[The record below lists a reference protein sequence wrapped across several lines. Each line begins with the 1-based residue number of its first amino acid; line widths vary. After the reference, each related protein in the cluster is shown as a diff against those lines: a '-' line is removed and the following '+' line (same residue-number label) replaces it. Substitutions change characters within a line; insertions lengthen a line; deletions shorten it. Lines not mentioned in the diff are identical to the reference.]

1 MRRDLIPHYFIGV
14 LLGVILTLSTL
25 LLIQISV
32 PAGTEVGVMV
42 ECVVR
47 EIDATQSEVKF
58 LFDRNFDADTSA
70 EKMCHDKYSS
80 SILIDSKLIEL
91 GK

>member
-1 MRRDLIPHYFIGV
+1 MSKDLIFHYIVGIAIGV
-14 LLGVILTLSTL
+14 VLTLSIL

-42 ECVVR
+42 ECVIR
-47 EIDATQSEVKF
+47 EIDSTNSEVKF
-58 LFDRNFDADTSA
+58 LVAKNFDADTSA
-70 EKMCHDKYSS
+70 EKTCHDKYGS
-80 SILIDSKLIEL
+80 SILVESKLIQL